1 MGSLLHYVAGR
12 HMKELSQQ
20 PQPGASADSSA
31 LDAEPSVLAQA
42 FGTDD
47 LAAPAG
53 AEQRRAHC
61 PGLYTAL

>member
-1 MGSLLHYVAGR
+1 M
-12 HMKELSQQ
+12 MKGLAQ
-20 PQPGASADSSA
+20 QPGASADSSA